1 MAGAELAKP
10 AASLTSVMVKR
21 KGRPADAAAP
31 EPTLAPI
38 QDAGLAARPRR
49 PAPEKPAERPVAPP
63 PVEPAFAA
71 SPPLGAT
78 AAAAAAPSAAM
89 RRTAAA
95 ATAVVA
101 APGLVTWRNV
111 GIVGLVYLAALFII
125 AAAFNF

>member
-78 AAAAAAPSAAM
+78 AAAA
-89 RRTAAA
+89 
-95 ATAVVA
+95 TAVVA

-111 GIVGLVYLAALFII
+111 GLVGLVYLAALFII